1 MPATYPVKQG
11 TTWKVKSFKNH
22 VRAHFHVDF
31 DNEPIN
37 KDAFEIGN
45 VQINLILILKID
57 LSFWIQSK
65 QYDYGLFGRMK
76 FLYTN
81 LSVFLPTANWSV
93 FYSYSHFSF
102 KRCLLTWMFYSDR
115 LTRNQFSV
123 PDLKNKRQETQVLC
137 SSTKL
142 PWEILHHCLL
152 EHLLLFPL
160 FSKQHGETSETIKN
174 QSSWPT
180 HKIKL

>member
-37 KDAFEIGN
+37 KDALEIGN

-65 QYDYGLFGRMK
+65 Q
-76 FLYTN
+76 
-81 LSVFLPTANWSV
+81 
-93 FYSYSHFSF
+93 
-102 KRCLLTWMFYSDR
+102 
-115 LTRNQFSV
+115 
-123 PDLKNKRQETQVLC
+123 
-137 SSTKL
+137 
-142 PWEILHHCLL
+142 
-152 EHLLLFPL
+152 
-160 FSKQHGETSETIKN
+160 
-174 QSSWPT
+174 
-180 HKIKL
+180 

>member
-81 LSVFLPTANWSV
+81 LSVFLPTANWYV
-93 FYSYSHFSF
+93 FYSY
-102 KRCLLTWMFYSDR
+102 LL
-115 LTRNQFSV
+115 Q
-123 PDLKNKRQETQVLC
+123 
-137 SSTKL
+137 
-142 PWEILHHCLL
+142 
-152 EHLLLFPL
+152 PL
-160 FSKQHGETSETIKN
+160 FT
-174 QSSWPT
+174 
-180 HKIKL
+180 